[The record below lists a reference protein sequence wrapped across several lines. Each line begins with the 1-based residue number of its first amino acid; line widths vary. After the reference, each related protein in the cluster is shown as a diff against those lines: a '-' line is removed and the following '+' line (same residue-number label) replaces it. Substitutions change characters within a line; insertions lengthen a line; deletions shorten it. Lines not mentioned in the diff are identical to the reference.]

1 MCWVCPCSLPENSA
15 PSQRRLARQAPVSSV
30 SWAAGTVLAVSTR
43 GTALPLRFTLPAK
56 FPCFP
61 MTTVNTWP
69 RQSAPLVTQS
79 MGLHWSLDR
88 LPECFLSKWHPR
100 QTTLTFLTGPCSIS
114 LPWKAASYLL
124 KCSFLFLN
132 FSLNFFLVFA
142 PLLDLSSFFLFEC

>member
-15 PSQRRLARQAPVSSV
+15 PQRRLARQAPVSSV
-30 SWAAGTVLAVSTR
+30 SRAAGTVLAVSTR
-43 GTALPLRFTLPAK
+43 GTALPLRFSLPAK

-61 MTTVNTWP
+61 MTTVNTWS

-88 LPECFLSKWHPR
+88 LPERFLSKWHPR
-100 QTTLTFLTGPCSIS
+100 QTALTFLTGPCSIS

-124 KCSFLFLN
+124 KMFISVFKFLFK
-132 FSLNFFLVFA
+132 FF
-142 PLLDLSSFFLFEC
+142 FFGFCSPPWSI